1 MMNAPLQPIMPQL
14 AKGNYSRKAR
24 PVNTKQNT
32 NKNIP
37 PVMEEMLVQA
47 KKDFDKGQ
55 GFTRLR
61 SPKDIEAW
69 LNDICLM

>member
-1 MMNAPLQPIMPQL
+1 MMNAPLQPIIPQL
-14 AKGNYSRKAR
+14 AKGSYPSKAR
-24 PVNTKQNT
+24 LVNAKQNS

-37 PVMEEMLVQA
+37 PVIEEMLVQA

-69 LNDICLM
+69 LNDA